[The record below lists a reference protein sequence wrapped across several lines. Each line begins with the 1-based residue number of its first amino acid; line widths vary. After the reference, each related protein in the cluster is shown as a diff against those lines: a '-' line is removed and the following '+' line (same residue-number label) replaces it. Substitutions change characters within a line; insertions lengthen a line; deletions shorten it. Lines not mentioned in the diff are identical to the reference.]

1 MAATTKKPTRK
12 QPKPLRGGGR
22 RPAPKTKLSRT
33 SAATRADAVERK
45 KIGETLDVAA
55 FMAHH
60 QQNSASAV
68 YWEEKE

>member
-1 MAATTKKPTRK
+1 MAATTNKPTRN
-12 QPKPLRGGGR
+12 QPKPPRGGGR
-22 RPAPKTKLSRT
+22 RPAPRTKPSRT
-33 SAATRADAVERK
+33 SAAARADAVERK

-60 QQNSASAV
+60 HQNSASAA